1 MQNTQKDVLCSF
13 SFCRT
18 GLRMAIEVMTSVDK
32 SIGIIEK
39 KVITDMRRAFPG
51 SESDFLEI
59 QIAYVG
65 LA

>member
-1 MQNTQKDVLCSF
+1 
-13 SFCRT
+13 
-18 GLRMAIEVMTSVDK
+18 MAIEVMTSVDK